1 MALQLKE
8 KGVSVRDRVWKT
20 TECSPARRLD
30 YPRKFNADQFA
41 DHKVRGGAALGNV
54 RGKFGDGEN
63 NCGDEKNYSASNA
76 PLRDDTEMKNIE
88 RLFKLLV
95 PHRTAIIFGS
105 LFLTFAAMTN
115 LAVPLY
121 IKKLVDVVMIEK
133 DIALMNNFTFSIA
146 GLFLLQ
152 LIFSTAHNYLFDLTE
167 KRVVTDFRIKL
178 FRHLHTLSLS
188 FFAQR
193 RTGEIVSRMTNDITT
208 IENIVTD
215 LPATLL
221 QQSIRLL
228 GGVIIITYMNWK
240 LTGLILVLAPI
251 LALFARTFG
260 RKLKKL
266 STEVQDKL
274 AISTTILEE
283 NISCVQVVK
292 SFVREKLEN
301 ARFGAALEDSFQSA
315 KKRVI
320 ISSFFGPSIGFIAFS
335 ASLILLWYGGR
346 EVILGAISPG
356 ELIAFILYATII
368 AGPMGSF
375 ARLYAR
381 IQEGIGAS
389 KRVFEILDTKGEVR
403 DIAGA
408 KPIPELVGKVEF
420 DDVRFHYRE
429 DQEVIKGICFTVEPG
444 QTVALVGPSGAGKS
458 TIVQLLHRFY
468 DPVAGE
474 IRVDGIPL
482 KTVSLASYWQQ
493 VGIVPQETILFGGTI
508 LENIEY
514 AKPGVEKEELMQ
526 ASQAANAHD
535 FIMECPDGYET
546 VVGEKGIRL
555 SAGQRQRIAIARA
568 ILKNPRILILDE
580 ATSALDNESELLIQ
594 EALERLMDGRTSIII
609 AHRLST
615 IHNADRIIV
624 MDRGEIAESGSH
636 AQLMERKGLYH
647 KLYTLKSLQ
656 MVEEI
661 QGGGD

>member
-1 MALQLKE
+1 MLPIQYKNF
-8 KGVSVRDRVWKT
+8 W
-20 TECSPARRLD
+20 
-30 YPRKFNADQFA
+30 
-41 DHKVRGGAALGNV
+41 HM
-54 RGKFGDGEN
+54 
-63 NCGDEKNYSASNA
+63 KNYKRLLILLTPYKKALILGALCLVIAS
-76 PLRDDTEMKNIE
+76 
-88 RLFKLLV
+88 V
-95 PHRTAIIFGS
+95 
-105 LFLTFAAMTN
+105 TN

-121 IKKLVDVVMIEK
+121 IKKLVDVVMVEK
-133 DIALMNNFTFSIA
+133 NMALMNTLTLSIA
-146 GLFLLQ
+146 GLFLIQ

-167 KRVVTDFRIKL
+167 KRAITDFRIKL

-188 FFAQR
+188 FFVKR

-221 QQSIRLL
+221 QQSIRLF
-228 GGVIIITYMNWK
+228 GGIIIITYMNWK
-240 LTGLILVLAPI
+240 LTGLILLLAPV
-251 LALFARTFG
+251 LVLFARTFG

-266 STEVQDKL
+266 STEIQDKL
-274 AISTTILEE
+274 AVSTTILEE
-283 NISCVQVVK
+283 NISCIQVVK

-301 ARFGAALEDSFQSA
+301 ERFGQALEDSYQSA

-335 ASLILLWYGGR
+335 TSLILLWYGGR

-381 IQEGIGAS
+381 VQEGIGAS
-389 KRVFEILDTKGEVR
+389 KRVFEILDMKGEVR
-403 DIAGA
+403 DTPDA
-408 KPIPELVGKVEF
+408 KPLPVIDGKVEF
-420 DDVRFHYRE
+420 DDVHFHYRE
-429 DQEVIKGICFTVEPG
+429 DQEVIQGIDFTVEPG

-458 TIVQLLHRFY
+458 TLVQLLHRFY
-468 DPVAGE
+468 DPVSGE
-474 IRVDGIPL
+474 IRIDDYPL
-482 KTVSLASYWQQ
+482 QSVQLSSYWKQI
-493 VGIVPQETILFGGTI
+493 GIVPQETILFGGTI

-514 AKPGVEKEELMQ
+514 AKPGVTIEEITQ
-526 ASQAANAHD
+526 ASKAANAHN
-535 FIMECPDGYET
+535 FIMECPDGYKT

-568 ILKNPRILILDE
+568 ILKNPHILILDE

-594 EALERLMDGRTSIII
+594 DALERLMEGRTSFII

-624 MDRGEIAESGSH
+624 MDRGQIVESGTH
-636 AQLMERKGLYH
+636 AELMEQEGLYH

-656 MVEEI
+656 MIEETEVSS
-661 QGGGD
+661 D

>member
-1 MALQLKE
+1 M
-8 KGVSVRDRVWKT
+8 
-20 TECSPARRLD
+20 
-30 YPRKFNADQFA
+30 
-41 DHKVRGGAALGNV
+41 
-54 RGKFGDGEN
+54 
-63 NCGDEKNYSASNA
+63 KNY
-76 PLRDDTEMKNIE
+76 K
-88 RLFKLLV
+88 KLL
-95 PHRTAIIFGS
+95 TF
-105 LFLTFAAMTN
+105 LFPYKNALILGALCLVVASVTN

-121 IKKLVDVVMIEK
+121 IKKLVDVVMVEK
-133 DIALMNNFTFSIA
+133 NMALMNSLTFSIA
-146 GLFLLQ
+146 GLFLIQ

-167 KRVVTDFRIKL
+167 KRAITDFRIKL

-188 FFAQR
+188 FFVKR

-221 QQSIRLL
+221 QQSIRLF
-228 GGVIIITYMNWK
+228 GGIIIITYMNWK
-240 LTGLILVLAPI
+240 LTGLVLVLAPVLVI
-251 LALFARTFG
+251 FARIFG
-260 RKLKKL
+260 RRLKKL
-266 STEVQDKL
+266 STEIQDKL
-274 AISTTILEE
+274 AVSTTILEE
-283 NISCVQVVK
+283 NISCIQVVK

-301 ARFGAALEDSFQSA
+301 ERFGKALEDSYQSA

-335 ASLILLWYGGR
+335 TSLILLWYGGR

-381 IQEGIGAS
+381 VQEGIGAS
-389 KRVFEILDTKGEVR
+389 KRVFEILDMKGEVR
-403 DIAGA
+403 DAPDA
-408 KPIPELVGKVEF
+408 KPIPELTGKVEF
-420 DDVRFHYRE
+420 DDVSFYYRE
-429 DQEVIKGICFTVEPG
+429 DQEIIKGICFSVEPG

-458 TIVQLLHRFY
+458 TLVQLLHRFY
-468 DPVAGE
+468 DPVTGQ
-474 IRVDGIPL
+474 IRIDGFPL
-482 KTVSLASYWQQ
+482 ESVQMASYWRQI
-493 VGIVPQETILFGGTI
+493 GIVPQETILFGGTI

-514 AKPGVEKEELMQ
+514 AKPGVQKEELVL
-526 ASQAANAHD
+526 AAKAANAHN

-568 ILKNPRILILDE
+568 ILKNPHILILDE

-594 EALERLMDGRTSIII
+594 DALERLMQDRTSFII

-624 MDRGEIAESGSH
+624 MDRGQIIESGSH
-636 AQLMERKGLYH
+636 VQLMQKEGLYH

-656 MVEEI
+656 TNKEI
-661 QGGGD
+661 ELNTDLLPN

>member
-1 MALQLKE
+1 M
-8 KGVSVRDRVWKT
+8 
-20 TECSPARRLD
+20 
-30 YPRKFNADQFA
+30 
-41 DHKVRGGAALGNV
+41 
-54 RGKFGDGEN
+54 
-63 NCGDEKNYSASNA
+63 KNY
-76 PLRDDTEMKNIE
+76 K
-88 RLFKLLV
+88 RL
-95 PHRTAIIFGS
+95 
-105 LFLTFAAMTN
+105 LTFLLPYKNALILGALCLVIASVTN

-121 IKKLVDVVMIEK
+121 IKKLVDVVMVDK
-133 DIALMNNFTFSIA
+133 NMALMNSLTLSIA
-146 GLFLLQ
+146 GLFLIQ

-167 KRVVTDFRIKL
+167 KRAITDFRIKL

-188 FFAQR
+188 FFVKR

-228 GGVIIITYMNWK
+228 GGIVIITYMNWK
-240 LTGLILVLAPI
+240 LTGLVLVLAPVLVI
-251 LALFARTFG
+251 FARIFG
-260 RKLKKL
+260 RRLKKL
-266 STEVQDKL
+266 STEIQDKL
-274 AISTTILEE
+274 AVSTTILEE
-283 NISCVQVVK
+283 NISCIKVVK

-301 ARFGAALEDSFQSA
+301 ERFSKAVEDSYQSA

-320 ISSFFGPSIGFIAFS
+320 IASFFGPSIGFIAFS
-335 ASLILLWYGGR
+335 TSLILLWYGGR

-381 IQEGIGAS
+381 VQEGVGAS
-389 KRVFEILDTKGEVR
+389 KRVFEILDMKGEVR
-403 DIAGA
+403 DAPDA
-408 KPIPELVGKVEF
+408 KPIPELTGKVEF
-420 DDVRFHYRE
+420 DDVSFYYRE
-429 DQEVIKGICFTVEPG
+429 DQEIIKSICFSVEPG

-458 TIVQLLHRFY
+458 TLVQLLHRFY
-468 DPVAGE
+468 DPVTGQ
-474 IRVDGIPL
+474 IRIDGFPL
-482 KTVSLASYWQQ
+482 ESVQLASYWRQI
-493 VGIVPQETILFGGTI
+493 GIVPQETILFGGTI

-514 AKPGVEKEELMQ
+514 AKPGVKKEELVL
-526 ASQAANAHD
+526 AAKAANAHN

-568 ILKNPRILILDE
+568 ILKNPHILILDE

-594 EALERLMDGRTSIII
+594 DALERLMQDRTSFII

-624 MDRGEIAESGSH
+624 MDRGQIVESGSH
-636 AQLMERKGLYH
+636 IQLMQKEGLYH

-656 MVEEI
+656 TNKETELNT
-661 QGGGD
+661 DLLPN

>member
-1 MALQLKE
+1 M
-8 KGVSVRDRVWKT
+8 
-20 TECSPARRLD
+20 
-30 YPRKFNADQFA
+30 
-41 DHKVRGGAALGNV
+41 
-54 RGKFGDGEN
+54 
-63 NCGDEKNYSASNA
+63 KNY
-76 PLRDDTEMKNIE
+76 K
-88 RLFKLLV
+88 RL
-95 PHRTAIIFGS
+95 
-105 LFLTFAAMTN
+105 LTFLFPYKNALILGALCLVVASVTN

-121 IKKLVDVVMIEK
+121 IKKLVDVVMVEK
-133 DIALMNNFTFSIA
+133 NMALMNSLTFSIA
-146 GLFLLQ
+146 GLFLIQ

-167 KRVVTDFRIKL
+167 KRAITDFRIKL

-188 FFAQR
+188 FFVKR

-221 QQSIRLL
+221 QQSIRLF
-228 GGVIIITYMNWK
+228 GGIIIITYMNWK
-240 LTGLILVLAPI
+240 LTGLVLVLAPVLVI
-251 LALFARTFG
+251 FARIFG
-260 RKLKKL
+260 RRLKKL
-266 STEVQDKL
+266 STEIQDKL
-274 AISTTILEE
+274 AVSTTILEE
-283 NISCVQVVK
+283 NISCIQVVK

-301 ARFGAALEDSFQSA
+301 ERFGKALEDSYQSA

-335 ASLILLWYGGR
+335 TSLILLWYGGR

-381 IQEGIGAS
+381 VQEGIGAS
-389 KRVFEILDTKGEVR
+389 KRVFEILDMKGEVR
-403 DIAGA
+403 DAPDA
-408 KPIPELVGKVEF
+408 KPIPELTGKVEF
-420 DDVRFHYRE
+420 DDVSFYYRE
-429 DQEVIKGICFTVEPG
+429 DQEIIKGICFSVEPG

-458 TIVQLLHRFY
+458 TLVQLLHRFY
-468 DPVAGE
+468 DPVTGQ
-474 IRVDGIPL
+474 IRIDGFPL
-482 KTVSLASYWQQ
+482 ESVQMASYWRQI
-493 VGIVPQETILFGGTI
+493 GIVPQETILFGGTI

-514 AKPGVEKEELMQ
+514 AKPGVQKEALVL
-526 ASQAANAHD
+526 AAKAANAHN

-568 ILKNPRILILDE
+568 ILKNPHILILDE

-594 EALERLMDGRTSIII
+594 DALERLMQDRTSFII

-624 MDRGEIAESGSH
+624 MDRGQIIESGSH
-636 AQLMERKGLYH
+636 VQLMQKEGLYH

-656 MVEEI
+656 TNKEI
-661 QGGGD
+661 ELNTDLLPN

>member
-1 MALQLKE
+1 M
-8 KGVSVRDRVWKT
+8 
-20 TECSPARRLD
+20 
-30 YPRKFNADQFA
+30 
-41 DHKVRGGAALGNV
+41 
-54 RGKFGDGEN
+54 
-63 NCGDEKNYSASNA
+63 KNYKRLLILLSPYKKALTIGALCLIVAS
-76 PLRDDTEMKNIE
+76 L
-88 RLFKLLV
+88 
-95 PHRTAIIFGS
+95 
-105 LFLTFAAMTN
+105 TN

-121 IKKLVDVVMIEK
+121 IKKLVDVVMVEK
-133 DIALMNNFTFSIA
+133 NMALMNNLTLSIA
-146 GLFLLQ
+146 ALFLIQ
-152 LIFSTAHNYLFDLTE
+152 LVFTTAHNYLFDLTE
-167 KRVVTDFRIKL
+167 KRAITDFRIKL

-188 FFAQR
+188 FFVKR

-221 QQSIRLL
+221 QQSIRLF
-228 GGVIIITYMNWK
+228 GGIIIITYMNWK

-251 LALFARTFG
+251 LVVFARTFG
-260 RKLKKL
+260 RRLKTL
-266 STEVQDKL
+266 STEIQDKL
-274 AISTTILEE
+274 AVSTTILEE
-283 NISCVQVVK
+283 NISCIQVVK

-301 ARFGAALEDSFQSA
+301 KRFSDALEDSYQSA

-335 ASLILLWYGGR
+335 TSLILLWYGGR

-381 IQEGIGAS
+381 VQEGIGAS
-389 KRVFEILDTKGEVR
+389 KRVFEILDIKGEVC
-403 DIAGA
+403 DIPDA
-408 KPIPELVGKVEF
+408 KPIPELTGKVEF
-420 DDVRFHYRE
+420 DNVRFHYRE
-429 DQEVIKGICFTVEPG
+429 DQEIIKGICFSVEPG

-458 TIVQLLHRFY
+458 TLVQLLHRFY
-468 DPVAGE
+468 DPVVGE
-474 IRVDGIPL
+474 IRIDGIPL
-482 KTVSLASYWQQ
+482 QSVKLASYWQQ
-493 VGIVPQETILFGGTI
+493 IGIVPQETILFGGTI

-514 AKPGVEKEELMQ
+514 AKPGVTKEELIK
-526 ASQAANAHD
+526 AAKAANAHN

-568 ILKNPRILILDE
+568 ILKNPHILILDE

-594 EALERLMDGRTSIII
+594 DALERLMKGRTSFII

-624 MDRGEIAESGSH
+624 MDRGQLVESGTH
-636 AQLMERKGLYH
+636 AQLMEKEGLYH

-656 MVEEI
+656 MIEETEVSS
-661 QGGGD
+661 D

>member
-1 MALQLKE
+1 MHNY
-8 KGVSVRDRVWKT
+8 
-20 TECSPARRLD
+20 RRLLILLSP
-30 YPRKFNADQFA
+30 YK
-41 DHKVRGGAALGNV
+41 KAL
-54 RGKFGDGEN
+54 
-63 NCGDEKNYSASNA
+63 
-76 PLRDDTEMKNIE
+76 
-88 RLFKLLV
+88 
-95 PHRTAIIFGS
+95 IFGAICLVIAS
-105 LFLTFAAMTN
+105 VTN

-121 IKKLVDVVMIEK
+121 IKKLVDVVMVEK
-133 DIALMNNFTFSIA
+133 NMALMNSLTLSIA
-146 GLFLLQ
+146 TLFLIQ
-152 LIFSTAHNYLFDLTE
+152 LVFTTAHNYLFDLTE
-167 KRVVTDFRIKL
+167 KRAITDFRIKL

-188 FFAQR
+188 FFVKR

-221 QQSIRLL
+221 QQSIRLF
-228 GGVIIITYMNWK
+228 GGIIIITYMNWK

-251 LALFARTFG
+251 LVVFARTFG
-260 RKLKKL
+260 RRLKKL
-266 STEVQDKL
+266 STEIQDKL
-274 AISTTILEE
+274 AVSTTILEE
-283 NISCVQVVK
+283 NISCIQVVK
-292 SFVREKLEN
+292 SFVRVKLEN
-301 ARFGAALEDSFQSA
+301 ERFSEALEDSYQSA

-335 ASLILLWYGGR
+335 TSLILLWYGGR

-381 IQEGIGAS
+381 VQEGIGAS
-389 KRVFEILDTKGEVR
+389 KRVFEILDMKGEVR
-403 DIAGA
+403 DILDA
-408 KPIPELVGKVEF
+408 KPIPELTGKVEF
-420 DDVRFHYRE
+420 DNVHFHYRE
-429 DQEVIKGICFTVEPG
+429 DQEIIKGICFSVEPG

-458 TIVQLLHRFY
+458 TLVQLLHRFY
-468 DPVAGE
+468 DPVTGE
-474 IRVDGIPL
+474 IRIDGIPL
-482 KTVSLASYWQQ
+482 QSVQLSSYWQQ
-493 VGIVPQETILFGGTI
+493 IGIVPQETILFGGTI

-514 AKPGVEKEELMQ
+514 AKPGITKEEVIK
-526 ASQAANAHD
+526 AAKAANAHN

-568 ILKNPRILILDE
+568 ILKDPHILILDE

-594 EALERLMDGRTSIII
+594 DALERLMVGRTSFII

-624 MDRGEIAESGSH
+624 MDRGQLLESGTH
-636 AQLMERKGLYH
+636 AQLMEKEGLYH

-656 MVEEI
+656 MIEETEVS
-661 QGGGD
+661 GD